1 MLFAEGAIELS
12 SFAKSEEMP
21 IDLQI
26 PTYVGSLE
34 SSEGLGWEMYLYKH
48 FRNMSNYA
56 PS

>member
-48 FRNMSNYA
+48 SRNMSNYA